1 MMAFSHVLTGLS
13 VYSMA
18 VHYTDLPWGPATVG
32 AVVAG
37 SLLPDIDHPK
47 SWLGRRLLPISV
59 PLTMLVGHRGVTH
72 SLLAVVAMAFVLTFY
87 GSVAGGVVTAL
98 CIGYV
103 VHLAG
108 DFVTNSGI
116 PLFWP
121 IKRRYRLPL
130 ATTGGIVEPVIVLA
144 VVAWAGVVQWGA
156 LRGIVGGFGV

>member
-13 VYSMA
+13 GYSLVA
-18 VHYTDLPWGPATVG
+18 HYADLPWGPVTVG
-32 AVVAG
+32 AAVVG

-72 SLLAVVAMAFVLTFY
+72 SLLAVIAMALVLTFY
-87 GSVAGGVVTAL
+87 GGVGGGVVTAL

-103 VHLAG
+103 IHLAG

-116 PLFWP
+116 PVFWP
-121 IKRRYRLPL
+121 VKRRYRLPL
-130 ATTGGIVEPVIVLA
+130 ATTGGFVEPFIVLA
-144 VVAWAGVVQWGA
+144 VVLWAGAVQWGVLKA
-156 LRGIVGGFGV
+156 TLANLSI

>member
-13 VYSMA
+13 VYSLA
-18 VHYTDLPWGPATVG
+18 AHYTDLPWGPATVG
-32 AVVAG
+32 AAVAG

-59 PLTMLVGHRGVTH
+59 PLTMLVGHRGITH

-87 GSVAGGVVTAL
+87 GGIAGGVVAAL
-98 CIGYV
+98 SIGYV

-116 PLFWP
+116 PLLWP

-130 ATTGGIVEPVIVLA
+130 AKTGGFVEPVIVLA
-144 VVAWAGVVQWGA
+144 VAVWAGIVQWGA
-156 LRGIVGGFGV
+156 LKGTIAAFGA

>member
-13 VYSMA
+13 GYSLVAHFAELPLDA
-18 VHYTDLPWGPATVG
+18 VTMG
-32 AVVAG
+32 AAIGG

-72 SLLAVVAMAFVLTFY
+72 SLLAVLGMAMVLIFY
-87 GSVAGGVVTAL
+87 GGVGGGVVAAL
-98 CIGYV
+98 CTGYV
-103 VHLAG
+103 IHLAG

-121 IKRRYRLPL
+121 IKRRFRLPI
-130 ATTGGIVEPVIVLA
+130 ATTGGFVEPFIVLA
-144 VVAWAGVVQWGA
+144 VVVWAGMTQWGA
-156 LRGIVGGFGV
+156 LKVYVAASIG

>member
-13 VYSMA
+13 VYSIA
-18 VHYTDLPWGPATVG
+18 ANYTDLPWGPATVG
-32 AVVAG
+32 AAVAG

-47 SWLGRRLLPISV
+47 SWLGRRLLPISL
-59 PLTMLVGHRGVTH
+59 PLTMLVGHRGITH
-72 SLLAVVAMAFVLTFY
+72 SLLAVVGMAFVLTFY
-87 GSVAGGVVTAL
+87 GGVAGGVVTAL

-103 VHLAG
+103 VHLSG

-130 ATTGGIVEPVIVLA
+130 ATTGGFVEPLIVLA
-144 VVAWAGVVQWGA
+144 VVVWAGIVQWGA
-156 LRGIVGGFGV
+156 LKDNLGAFGI